1 MAAELLAKGT
11 YEEEGCGSIVV
22 VDLGGATTDIHS
34 VLPYL
39 DELSIEE
46 RGLVLTNDKQA
57 AFRTVEGNLG
67 LRVSARGIVEAM
79 GVKGI
84 LARIGL
90 SGEDKEQELAA
101 YVAGLEANP
110 EQLALSC
117 QERLFDT
124 GLAEAALEVALKR
137 HAGYIAQQFDPVMG
151 IIPGTPV
158 GRDLRTVETVIA
170 IGGIFVHLSAE
181 DAKTIV
187 AKSLARPEF
196 SLLPVNPKVVI
207 DQNYLVYAIGLLAQY
222 RPAAALRFA
231 KQHFGLSN

>member
-1 MAAELLAKGT
+1 M
-11 YEEEGCGSIVV
+11 
-22 VDLGGATTDIHS
+22 
-34 VLPYL
+34 
-39 DELSIEE
+39 
-46 RGLVLTNDKQA
+46 
-57 AFRTVEGNLG
+57 
-67 LRVSARGIVEAM
+67 
-79 GVKGI
+79 
-84 LARIGL
+84 
-90 SGEDKEQELAA
+90 
-101 YVAGLEANP
+101 
-110 EQLALSC
+110 SC

-158 GRDLRTVETVIA
+158 GRDLRSVETVIA

-187 AKSLARPEF
+187 TKSLARPEF

-207 DQNYLVYAIGLLAQY
+207 DQNYLVYSIGLLAQY